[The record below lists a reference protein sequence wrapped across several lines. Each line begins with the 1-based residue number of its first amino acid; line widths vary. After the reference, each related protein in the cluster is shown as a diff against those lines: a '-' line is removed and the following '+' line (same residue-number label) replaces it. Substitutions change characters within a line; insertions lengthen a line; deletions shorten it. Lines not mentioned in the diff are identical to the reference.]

1 MVVVANTAEITAP
14 RSDSWSQHWRLI
26 TVFAARLLAWR
37 IPRVIIDPATS
48 DFSEVPVSATP
59 LLWRN
64 LLHAKNDDI
73 RYRPPLPTP
82 MRSLDL
88 QTGAAL
94 SLIWMDYL
102 CLYLFL
108 TQWWFRY
115 SILLSLFLPSTTNR
129 VPIRVFKQTQ
139 LKYITNKELNLVR
152 LHDPCSYG
160 VFCCSMYVCL
170 CVCVW
175 KRFAIPIPEEE
186 CFVRKHTPY
195 GVVMVTNQ
203 GNKGLISADRRTKP
217 TLVRTIPRYIVKSST
232 RDLSYPIFS
241 IVISYDVAPKRIL
254 IQVTSGKVNI
264 AAFQH
269 GFWLRGVQP

>member
-94 SLIWMDYL
+94 SLIWIL
-102 CLYLFL
+102 CLYLFFNTMMVQVL
-108 TQWWFRY
+108 Y
-115 SILLSLFLPSTTNR
+115 SLSLFLPSTTNR

-160 VFCCSMYVCL
+160 VFCCSMYVWL
-170 CVCVW
+170 FVCVCE
-175 KRFAIPIPEEE
+175 RDSPF
-186 CFVRKHTPY
+186 PY
-195 GVVMVTNQ
+195 Q
-203 GNKGLISADRRTKP
+203 K
-217 TLVRTIPRYIVKSST
+217 KSV
-232 RDLSYPIFS
+232 L
-241 IVISYDVAPKRIL
+241 
-254 IQVTSGKVNI
+254 
-264 AAFQH
+264 
-269 GFWLRGVQP
+269 